1 LPDVAP
7 GSRLA
12 GIPFL
17 VLAMLLWP
25 VVEALAGFLTRGYS
39 PFEVVWVRYGTH
51 LLLML
56 VLWSPGGP
64 ARLIRARRPGLQM
77 LRGLTM
83 LGMPA
88 FFVLGATRMPVDTVM
103 AVFWITPL
111 LAMLLASR
119 WLGERVSAHAWTAT
133 ALACAGAVLVVGPS
147 ALPRRS
153 IVLPLAMAVCF
164 ALYQV
169 LTRALRDETTAT
181 RLFYTAFSVWLPLG
195 LAAPWFWTTPGPR
208 DLALMMA
215 IGVLGFLFLL
225 ALDRA
230 LDSAPVTRLAPFA
243 VAQPIW
249 SVVVEATVGRDR
261 LSLVTVTGVVL
272 VLVAW
277 VALIWPLRS
286 RSTATLH

>member
-1 LPDVAP
+1 
-7 GSRLA
+7 
-12 GIPFL
+12 
-17 VLAMLLWP
+17 MLLWP

-56 VLWSPGGP
+56 VLWTPGGP
-64 ARLIRARRPGLQM
+64 ARLIRTRRPGLQM

-88 FFVLGATRMPVDTVM
+88 FFVLGAMRMPVDTVM
-103 AVFWITPL
+103 AVFWIAPL
-111 LAMLLASR
+111 VAMLLATR
-119 WLGERVSAHAWTAT
+119 WLGERISARHWAAT
-133 ALACAGAVLVVGPS
+133 VLACAGGVLVVAPS

-153 IVLPLAMAVCF
+153 IVLPLAMAACF

-169 LTRALRDETTAT
+169 LTRALRDETTTA

-195 LAAPWFWTTPGPR
+195 LAAPWFWTTPRPR

-225 ALDRA
+225 ALDHA

-261 LSLVTVTGVVL
+261 LSLVTVSGVVL